1 MIKHIVFSVI
11 IFVMM
16 LLTSCQYRITNKAWV
31 NDSLVLDKTHI
42 TESNGGGTSSYAFRD
57 FSSID
62 VGGVVDV
69 VYTQGNNYS
78 VRIEE
83 VSNLM
88 TVVKKNNHELSVY
101 TKRPKGKLISIGNE
115 KRPKVFIT
123 SPHLNKLN
131 VHGASLFTSKT
142 MNQSNMSVDV
152 SGASKVKLGHVD
164 CSKLNMDVSGASKLS
179 ADVKAIHLTMDV
191 SGASNADINFLG
203 KTIKTDNSGA
213 SHLTLNLDCEELE
226 AGNSGAANLTVTGFV
241 DEVKISK
248 SGAAKID
255 TLKLNKE

>member
-115 KRPKVFIT
+115 KRPSPPAKRCPNSST
-123 SPHLNKLN
+123 SARR
-131 VHGASLFTSKT
+131 ASSPAPACRTPPRAMWKYRRTPAPSTSRT
-142 MNQSNMSVDV
+142 W
-152 SGASKVKLGHVD
+152 
-164 CSKLNMDVSGASKLS
+164 
-179 ADVKAIHLTMDV
+179 T
-191 SGASNADINFLG
+191 
-203 KTIKTDNSGA
+203 
-213 SHLTLNLDCEELE
+213 
-226 AGNSGAANLTVTGFV
+226 
-241 DEVKISK
+241 
-248 SGAAKID
+248 
-255 TLKLNKE
+255 